1 MALINASVRYIHRA
15 KSQIERCW
23 VFSAVP
29 ESSDGSCRGASRLIV
44 SGAHTDAF
52 PIRRPTS
59 VSTIDSP
66 SAARSTANESA

>member
-15 KSQIERCW
+15 KSQIELAG
-23 VFSAVP
+23 FSAVP